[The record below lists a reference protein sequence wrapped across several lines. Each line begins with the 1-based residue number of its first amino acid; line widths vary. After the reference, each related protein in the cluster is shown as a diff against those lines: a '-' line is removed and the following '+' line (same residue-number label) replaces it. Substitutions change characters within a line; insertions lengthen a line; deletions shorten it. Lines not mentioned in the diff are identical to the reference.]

1 MTTRSSILA
10 SDRWGVDSVEVG
22 SQTQPDGPDEL
33 PAPPGVGPR
42 DPPSKSPEEPEDSS
56 LYGRHGHIVT
66 ERRVDGLTREQIC
79 YRYQRRILLV
89 ARRLN
94 ERLPPDC
101 ELDMEDLV
109 SFGAIGLLE
118 AFDRYDSGRNILF
131 STFAEYRI
139 RGAMMD
145 ALRQTD
151 SFTRYR
157 RQMSRRIG
165 DVTRALTAELGRLP
179 EAEEIAAHL
188 GMELEAY
195 WQVADRIIPVTHVS
209 LDAQIDPEGGEGG
222 RSLAETIEGSD
233 GQEPFRNILGQQVR
247 VRLREAL
254 LALPDKQKQCV
265 LLYYGRGLNLA
276 EVAAVF
282 EVTPS
287 RISQVLS
294 AARKCLRTALDT
306 EVDAEDLG
314 EWASTR
320 EAL

>member
-1 MTTRSSILA
+1 
-10 SDRWGVDSVEVG
+10 
-22 SQTQPDGPDEL
+22 
-33 PAPPGVGPR
+33 
-42 DPPSKSPEEPEDSS
+42 
-56 LYGRHGHIVT
+56 LYGRHGHIT
-66 ERRVDGLTREQIC
+66 GERMVDGLSREQIC
-79 YRYQRRILLV
+79 ARYQRRILLV
-89 ARRLN
+89 ARRLA
-94 ERLPPDC
+94 ERLPPDA
-101 ELDMEDLV
+101 ELGMEDLV

-118 AFDRYDSGRNILF
+118 AFDRYDPGRNILF

-145 ALRQTD
+145 ALRNTD

-165 DVTRALTAELGRLP
+165 EATRELMAGLGRPP
-179 EAEEIAAHL
+179 EPEELAAHL

-209 LDAQIDPEGGEGG
+209 LDVRVDPDGQDGG
-222 RSLAETIEGSD
+222 RPLVESVEGSD
-233 GQEPFRNILGQQVR
+233 GQEPYRNILGQEVR
-247 VRLREAL
+247 GRLREAL
-254 LALPDKQKQCV
+254 LALPDKQRECV

-287 RISQVLS
+287 RISQILS
-294 AARKCLRTALDT
+294 AARRALKAALDAD
-306 EVDAEDLG
+306 VDTEDLG
-314 EWASTR
+314 DWAPVR